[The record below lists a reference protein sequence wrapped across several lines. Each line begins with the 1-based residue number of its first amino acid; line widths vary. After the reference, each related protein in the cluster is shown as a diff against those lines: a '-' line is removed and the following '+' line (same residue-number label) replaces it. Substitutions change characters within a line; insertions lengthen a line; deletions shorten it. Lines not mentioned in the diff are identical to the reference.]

1 MSKWNFCRV
10 KMDKNKNTK
19 WHCNS
24 SKISQTFKT
33 ILNFNLSEKTVLLTK
48 IPKNHERKNMI
59 ISFNCDSKIFKKI
72 LDKILIIK
80 NFK

>member
-1 MSKWNFCRV
+1 M
-10 KMDKNKNTK
+10 
-19 WHCNS
+19 
-24 SKISQTFKT
+24 
-33 ILNFNLSEKTVLLTK
+33 LNFNLSEKTVLLTK

-72 LDKILIIK
+72 LDEILMIK